1 MTPKKGNDKVDRRD
15 FINGV
20 LIAAGAAAVGGSLP
34 MRAYD
39 GGTTFLV
46 TGRSAVIFAGQSHT
60 ARTACAQLLSASQA
74 DAFDQVTLS
83 PVLVANVTIRSAAP
97 VEDLGYDAYYWGS
110 QYWADFVIA
119 DWVTSNRSNPH
130 PADRADLL
138 RRQHG
143 IGGRSAE

>member
-83 PVLVANVTIRSAAP
+83 PVLVANVTIPARRRSRT
-97 VEDLGYDAYYWGS
+97 
-110 QYWADFVIA
+110 WATTHTTGEA
-119 DWVTSNRSNPH
+119 T
-130 PADRADLL
+130 
-138 RRQHG
+138 
-143 IGGRSAE
+143 IGRIL